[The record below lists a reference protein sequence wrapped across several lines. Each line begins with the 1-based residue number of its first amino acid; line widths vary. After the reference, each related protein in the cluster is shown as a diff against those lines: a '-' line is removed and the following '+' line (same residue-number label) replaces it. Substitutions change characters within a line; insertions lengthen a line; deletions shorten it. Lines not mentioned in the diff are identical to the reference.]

1 MTEIQNFP
9 ELSAP
14 ERELLL
20 SLAAGDEIYAYSIT
34 PDRGSVQLRLFVDG
48 APYLHTYERHA
59 VTGEYQLV
67 GVAALGQL
75 KF

>member
-1 MTEIQNFP
+1 MTPQPQFP
-9 ELSAP
+9 ELPAV

-20 SLAAGDEIYAYSIT
+20 GLAAGEEIYAYSIT
-34 PDRGSVQLRLFVDG
+34 PDRGRIQLRLFVDG
-48 APYLHTYERHA
+48 APYLHTYEHDA
-59 VTGEYQLV
+59 ATGDYRLV

>member
-1 MTEIQNFP
+1 MEILPQFP
-9 ELSAP
+9 ELSDA

-20 SLAAGDEIYAYSIT
+20 TLAAGEEIYAYAMT
-34 PDRGSVQLRLFVDG
+34 ADRSGIQLRLFVDG
-48 APYLHTYERHA
+48 APYLQTYERQGA
-59 VTGEYQLV
+59 SGEYRLV